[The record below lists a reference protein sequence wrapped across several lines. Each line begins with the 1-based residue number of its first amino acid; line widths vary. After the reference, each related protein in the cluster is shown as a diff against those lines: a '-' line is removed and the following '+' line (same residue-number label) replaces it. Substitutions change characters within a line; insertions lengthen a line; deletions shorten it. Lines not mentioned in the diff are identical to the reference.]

1 MASRPSR
8 FLKGPVAVTC
18 TIALASALSLPPVA
32 LAASDGSSLDA
43 GEARITLQSNGRML
57 KFDQA
62 LINQVGLQHTGG
74 SCLGYAAA
82 YAKTITTGTVH
93 TWAEFDYN
101 GGAYGESGF
110 YGKNMTDEFDCR
122 VIGSESEV
130 LRALY
135 NAINDGHPVVL
146 YVTTGS
152 GSQHWVTVI
161 GYEGVDNPDNLSTDN
176 FIILDPDRTS
186 GLEPESL
193 SSRGLT
199 LRYGDWMGNVR
210 ISYASAD
217 VDDGRVPSEHF
228 SDCFY
233 GDWFVDSGVVD
244 YVSDHGYITGYA
256 GTTLFGPANGLRR
269 SEAVT
274 ILWRVAG
281 KPQVASEKPQFDDA
295 DYEDFYGQALT
306 WAREVGVVNGWDGTN
321 DFAPDMEVSRE
332 QLAKMIANYANK
344 IAGANT
350 VADQSNLDIFDDA
363 DAISPWARDAVA
375 WCAQAGVLTGSPA
388 NGSNNALPQFVANRA
403 ATAKMVTVL
412 ARDVLALG

>member
-110 YGKNMTDEFDCR
+110 CGKNMTDEFDCR

-130 LRALY
+130 LRTLY

-199 LRYGDWMGNVR
+199 LRYGDW
-210 ISYASAD
+210 
-217 VDDGRVPSEHF
+217 
-228 SDCFY
+228 
-233 GDWFVDSGVVD
+233 FVDSGVVD
-244 YVSDHGYITGYA
+244 YVFDHGYITGYA

-350 VADQSNLDIFDDA
+350 VAGQSNLDIFDDA

>member
-130 LRALY
+130 LRTLY

-161 GYEGVDNPDNLSTDN
+161 GYEGVDNPDNLSTD
-176 FIILDPDRTS
+176 TS
-186 GLEPESL
+186 
-193 SSRGLT
+193 SS
-199 LRYGDWMGNVR
+199 
-210 ISYASAD
+210 
-217 VDDGRVPSEHF
+217 
-228 SDCFY
+228 
-233 GDWFVDSGVVD
+233 
-244 YVSDHGYITGYA
+244 
-256 GTTLFGPANGLRR
+256 
-269 SEAVT
+269 
-274 ILWRVAG
+274 
-281 KPQVASEKPQFDDA
+281 
-295 DYEDFYGQALT
+295 
-306 WAREVGVVNGWDGTN
+306 
-321 DFAPDMEVSRE
+321 
-332 QLAKMIANYANK
+332 
-344 IAGANT
+344 
-350 VADQSNLDIFDDA
+350 
-363 DAISPWARDAVA
+363 
-375 WCAQAGVLTGSPA
+375 
-388 NGSNNALPQFVANRA
+388 
-403 ATAKMVTVL
+403 
-412 ARDVLALG
+412 